1 MAEESEA
8 RHMSSG
14 QAMGSHLARRHTTV
28 RPVKRWTQRRW
39 TRGQFVRCT
48 HCGMM
53 RKSKRSGE
61 EDAAGRWYCCNEC
74 RVQAF
79 KLQEISEENQ
89 RLRKILDCDPV
100 TGIPS
105 RALMGELWE
114 RVAST
119 GTPAV
124 LFVDIDHFKAINDRW
139 GHAIGDQVLGIVAQ
153 RMAGVL
159 RPHDACVRYGGE
171 EFVCFL
177 AALDMPQAMDIAERI
192 REAVSRD
199 PITGDAWTVLVSVS
213 IGVML
218 GEPQGAS
225 LTQLLECADR
235 ALFQAKTRGRNQVVI
250 HARSPQGGL
259 EKRLS

>member
-1 MAEESEA
+1 
-8 RHMSSG
+8 
-14 QAMGSHLARRHTTV
+14 MGSHIMHHHTTV
-28 RPVKRWTQRRW
+28 KRWAQRVW
-39 TRGQFVRCT
+39 TRGQFVRCS

-53 RKSKRSGE
+53 RTSKTPGL

-74 RVQAF
+74 RIQAF
-79 KLQEISEENQ
+79 KLQEITEENQ
-89 RLRKILDCDPV
+89 RLRKILGCDPV
-100 TGIPS
+100 TGIPP

-114 RVAST
+114 RVASK
-119 GTPAV
+119 GTPTV

-153 RMAGVL
+153 RMVGVL
-159 RPHDACVRYGGE
+159 RRHDACVRYGGE

-177 AALDMPQAMDIAERI
+177 AALNMPSAVDVAERI

-199 PITGDAWTVLVSVS
+199 PIMGETWSILVSVS
-213 IGVML
+213 IGVGL

-235 ALFQAKTRGRNQVVI
+235 ALYQAKTRGRNQVVI
-250 HARSPQGGL
+250 HARSSEGDL